1 MQLSKNIGSEKKDLQ
16 FWIRYPIR
24 RKNQLPEIRLKADIQ
39 SLENYQYQWQNQK
52 ASGTLTNL
60 VGNLIHD
67 QIKPYWKEH
76 YPDDPTKKFEAALR
90 SGFFIV
96 FHRMLPPQAAVGTTK
111 PIFHHYLFRIPVSCT
126 AQILVIDDISVWLYI
141 DSYQGAL
148 ADFTHAPRHAR
159 PEPDDNRR
167 GRHPDGWAAHPAGT
181 PASCARAAA
190 RTLSSS
196 RISVS
201 PTENSIGGRPA

>member
-1 MQLSKNIGSEKKDLQ
+1 MDVCIQFLFLCTSFVLFNSPKFFMRLSKNIGSEKKDLQ

-39 SLENYQYQWQNQK
+39 SLKNYQYQWQNQK

-60 VGNLIHD
+60 VGNLIPD

-96 FHRMLPPQAAVGTTK
+96 FLPLKQQPSLVTVFLSPIAVHFPRVYLPNHIWTFFPFWSLWAHVSVNSYPHFGDFNLLMLK
-111 PIFHHYLFRIPVSCT
+111 Y
-126 AQILVIDDISVWLYI
+126 
-141 DSYQGAL
+141 
-148 ADFTHAPRHAR
+148 
-159 PEPDDNRR
+159 
-167 GRHPDGWAAHPAGT
+167 
-181 PASCARAAA
+181 
-190 RTLSSS
+190 
-196 RISVS
+196 
-201 PTENSIGGRPA
+201 